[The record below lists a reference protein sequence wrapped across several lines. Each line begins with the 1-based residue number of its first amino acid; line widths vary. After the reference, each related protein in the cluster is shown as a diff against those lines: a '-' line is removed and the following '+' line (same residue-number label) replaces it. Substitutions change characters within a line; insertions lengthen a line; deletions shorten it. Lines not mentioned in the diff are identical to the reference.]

1 MYIFKVILICS
12 VNEVVSSR
20 RDHVAGSVTRVLIKY
35 HQLANNNTTI
45 NYNYKTEVIPVVVGA
60 ALGTVKK

>member
-1 MYIFKVILICS
+1 MLC
-12 VNEVVSSR
+12 NEVVSSR

-35 HQLANNNTTI
+35 HQLANNNTNT
-45 NYNYKTEVIPVVVGA
+45 NYNNKTEVIPVVVGA